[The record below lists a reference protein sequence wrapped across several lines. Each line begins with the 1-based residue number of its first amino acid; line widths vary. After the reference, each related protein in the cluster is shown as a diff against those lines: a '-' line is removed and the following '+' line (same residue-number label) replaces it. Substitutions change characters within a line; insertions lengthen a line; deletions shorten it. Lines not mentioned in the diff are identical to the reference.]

1 MVSTSTK
8 LRAGV
13 GAPPQPG
20 VTVQVFGL
28 SHATAPVALRERV
41 AFAADDLADHLAR
54 ARQALALD
62 EVAILS
68 TCNRTEIYAV
78 GDPGFAAFG
87 DWLAAAHQ
95 VPAAELL
102 GACYAHRDGQA
113 LRHMMRVASGL
124 DSLVLGEPQVLG
136 QMKAAYLAARAAGTL
151 ATTLEQSFQ
160 SVFAAAKRVRSETAI
175 GANPVSVAYAAVGLA
190 RQIFGRLEALHAILI
205 GAGDTIELVA
215 RHLADARLASL
226 TFANRTPDRAALLA
240 AEHGGQA
247 LPLTELSDQLHRA
260 DLVISATTSPVP
272 VLGKGAVESAL
283 KRRRH
288 RPMLMVDIAVP
299 RDIEPE
305 VGRLDDVYLYTVD
318 DLRAVIQEGQRARE
332 AAAQAAEAI
341 IDLEVQRWQR
351 RQLARDAT
359 EVIRLFRD
367 HAAAQRDAELDKALR
382 ALAAGQTPETVLRQ
396 LANSLTNKLLHHPTA
411 GLKKAGEEGR
421 GEPLR
426 WLRELFGPDRPDH
439 PESP

>member
-1 MVSTSTK
+1 MVST
-8 LRAGV
+8 RA
-13 GAPPQPG
+13 APRHDHSAAHQPAM
-20 VTVQVFGL
+20 TVQVFGL
-28 SHATAPVALRERV
+28 SHATAPIALRERV
-41 AFAADDLADHLAR
+41 AFAEDNLADRLHEAQRTL
-54 ARQALALD
+54 ALA

-78 GDPGFAAFG
+78 GDTSFAAFG
-87 DWLAAAHQ
+87 DWLAAAHRL
-95 VPAAELL
+95 PAAELL
-102 GACYAHRDGQA
+102 GSCYAHRGDPA

-124 DSLVLGEPQVLG
+124 DSLVLGEPQILG
-136 QMKAAYLAARAAGTL
+136 QMKSAYLAARAAGTI

-160 SVFAAAKRVRSETAI
+160 SVFGAAKRVRSETAI

-240 AEHGGQA
+240 TRHGGLV
-247 LPLTELSDQLHRA
+247 LPLAELSDQLHRA
-260 DLVISATTSPVP
+260 DLVISATSSQVP

-318 DLRAVIQEGQRARE
+318 DLREVIQEGQRAR
-332 AAAQAAEAI
+332 ATAAQAAETI
-341 IDLEVQRWQR
+341 LDLEVLRWQR

-359 EVIRLFRD
+359 AVIRMFRD
-367 HAAAQRDAELDKALR
+367 HAAAQRDAEIDKALR
-382 ALAAGQTPETVLRQ
+382 ALAAGQAPETVLRQ
-396 LANSLTNKLLHHPTA
+396 LAGNLTNKLLHHPTT

-421 GEPLR
+421 EEPLR
-426 WLRELFGPDRPDH
+426 WLRELFDPARSDH
-439 PESP
+439 RDYP

>member
-1 MVSTSTK
+1 MVSTRAAS
-8 LRAGV
+8 RAGV
-13 GAPPQPG
+13 GAPRQPA
-20 VTVQVFGL
+20 VTVLVFGL

-41 AFAADDLADHLAR
+41 AFAEDGLAAHLQSAR
-54 ARQALALD
+54 RALALA

-78 GDPGFAAFG
+78 GAADFTAFG
-87 DWLAAAHQ
+87 DWLAAVHRI
-95 VPAAELL
+95 PTAELL

-113 LRHMMRVASGL
+113 LHHMMRVASGL
-124 DSLVLGEPQVLG
+124 DSLVLGEPQILG

-215 RHLADARLASL
+215 RHLAEARLASL

-240 AEHGGQA
+240 AEHGGQV

-288 RPMLMVDIAVP
+288 RPVLMVDMAVP

-318 DLRAVIQEGQRARE
+318 DLREVIQESQRARE

-341 IDLEVQRWQR
+341 IDLEVLRWQR
-351 RQLARDAT
+351 RRLARDAT
-359 EVIRLFRD
+359 DVIRLFRD
-367 HAAAQRDAELDKALR
+367 HAAAQREAELDKALR
-382 ALAAGQTPETVLRQ
+382 ALAAGQAPEIVLRQ

-421 GEPLR
+421 EEPLR
-426 WLRELFGPDRPDH
+426 WLRELFDQDRPDH